1 MRLRLSRL
9 DGTEIQQ
16 FSWSIE
22 GLSVNDMR
30 LYLCEALLSHYDSDD
45 TFMWPNAR
53 CRSAAV
59 PEQAELLT
67 GHGEEILRYDVN
79 DLIRDT
85 GFQLRVAGAS

>member
-9 DGTEIQQ
+9 DGTEIQA
-16 FSWSIE
+16 FHWSIE

-30 LYLCEALLSHYDSDD
+30 
-45 TFMWPNAR
+45 
-53 CRSAAV
+53 AATV

-67 GHGEEILRYDVN
+67 GVGEEILRYDVH

-85 GFQLRVAGAS
+85 GFQLRVTATRAIREGQ